1 MNSLARENYN
11 SIIVHVP
18 AKVSIIENA
27 ANFIAA
33 KCLAS
38 IHFLDTEDRMSEW
51 GFSWYTFP
59 LTVTTFVCT
68 HTFSSLLA
76 SVAVVALPTHNLM

>member
-38 IHFLDTEDRMSEW
+38 IHFLDTKDRMSEW
-51 GFSWYTFP
+51 GFSWYAYP
-59 LTVTTFVCT
+59 LTVTTFGYT
-68 HTFSSLLA
+68 HTFSPLLA
-76 SVAVVALPTHNLM
+76 TVVVALPTHNLM

>member
-38 IHFLDTEDRMSEW
+38 LHFFGITARMSEW
-51 GFSWYTFP
+51 GFSWYAYL
-59 LTVTTFVCT
+59 LTVTTFVYT
-68 HTFSSLLA
+68 YNFSPLL
-76 SVAVVALPTHNLM
+76 TQ